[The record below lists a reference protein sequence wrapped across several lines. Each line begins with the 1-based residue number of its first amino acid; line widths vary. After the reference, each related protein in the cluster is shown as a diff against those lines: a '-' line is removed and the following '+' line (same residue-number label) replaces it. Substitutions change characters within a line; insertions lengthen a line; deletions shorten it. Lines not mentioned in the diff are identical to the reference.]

1 MKLENKMFKTILEYS
16 QTGFVIF
23 DENLNVL
30 YVNKYIENLAKEH
43 CACLT
48 SLYKS
53 RCNSSSLVEF
63 CNRCNDKGCQ
73 VSQVLNQVAIDRKC
87 RVLNNLLF
95 TTGRI
100 INHFNCSVQYIEGY
114 IVMEFKEAEREKNQ
128 FLMIENLLDSVDEL
142 MCYKADNLKYQYINK
157 AYAEFLGKDK
167 EEVLNLTDK
176 ELLPP
181 ELATHCTNSDLLAL
195 QKGELVTYEEVGD
208 VIYKVRKLKY
218 ENGIF
223 LVGKDVTKEQ
233 HYGKLAFIDQLTGVY
248 NRHKFM
254 EEISE
259 IYKSEKNTY
268 YLGLIDLDGL
278 RDLNNTYGHHK
289 GDSYLGA
296 LGGILQNIFKNVSYR
311 LGGDEFAILIS
322 EKESDIKGKI
332 SYLFDDLKQ
341 LNLQPKMTISMGVRR
356 FDISLSYQE
365 NYELTDRLLYAAKT
379 AGKNDVVFDF
389 QELERE

>member
-114 IVMEFKEAEREKNQ
+114 IVMEF
-128 FLMIENLLDSVDEL
+128 
-142 MCYKADNLKYQYINK
+142 
-157 AYAEFLGKDK
+157 
-167 EEVLNLTDK
+167 
-176 ELLPP
+176 
-181 ELATHCTNSDLLAL
+181 
-195 QKGELVTYEEVGD
+195 
-208 VIYKVRKLKY
+208 
-218 ENGIF
+218 
-223 LVGKDVTKEQ
+223 
-233 HYGKLAFIDQLTGVY
+233 
-248 NRHKFM
+248 
-254 EEISE
+254 
-259 IYKSEKNTY
+259 
-268 YLGLIDLDGL
+268 
-278 RDLNNTYGHHK
+278 
-289 GDSYLGA
+289 
-296 LGGILQNIFKNVSYR
+296 
-311 LGGDEFAILIS
+311 
-322 EKESDIKGKI
+322 
-332 SYLFDDLKQ
+332 
-341 LNLQPKMTISMGVRR
+341 
-356 FDISLSYQE
+356 
-365 NYELTDRLLYAAKT
+365 
-379 AGKNDVVFDF
+379 
-389 QELERE
+389 

>member
-1 MKLENKMFKTILEYS
+1 M
-16 QTGFVIF
+16 
-23 DENLNVL
+23 
-30 YVNKYIENLAKEH
+30 
-43 CACLT
+43 
-48 SLYKS
+48 
-53 RCNSSSLVEF
+53 
-63 CNRCNDKGCQ
+63 
-73 VSQVLNQVAIDRKC
+73 AIDRKC

-100 INHFNCSVQYIEGY
+100 INHFSCSVQYIEGY

-142 MCYKADNLKYQYINK
+142 MCYKDDNLKYQYINK

-233 HYGKLAFIDQLTGVY
+233 RYGKLAFIDQLTGVY

-289 GDSYLGA
+289 GTH
-296 LGGILQNIFKNVSYR
+296 I
-311 LGGDEFAILIS
+311 
-322 EKESDIKGKI
+322 
-332 SYLFDDLKQ
+332 
-341 LNLQPKMTISMGVRR
+341 
-356 FDISLSYQE
+356 
-365 NYELTDRLLYAAKT
+365 
-379 AGKNDVVFDF
+379 
-389 QELERE
+389 